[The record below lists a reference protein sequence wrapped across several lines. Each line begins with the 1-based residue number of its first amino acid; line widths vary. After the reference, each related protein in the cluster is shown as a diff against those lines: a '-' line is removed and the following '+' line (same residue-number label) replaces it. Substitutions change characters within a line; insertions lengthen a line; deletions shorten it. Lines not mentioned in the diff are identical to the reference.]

1 MGYLPDT
8 IEQKIIAKRVPLDT
22 TIELTHRCP
31 MDCRMCYLHD
41 IPRELSTDE
50 WKNVLD
56 QLAQEGCLFLLL
68 TGGEP
73 FLRKD
78 LMEILDDATAKGFM
92 VMLKT
97 TGALMTPRA
106 ARAIKEYNVSEVHV
120 SILGGTSAVHDAL
133 ARREGAFER
142 AVGAVRMLREA
153 GARVKIKSVITKG
166 HVDEVEKLFALCRSL
181 GLKEDDITFDA
192 TIFPKCDGGQLP
204 LQCRMGDDELR
215 KFFHTLRA
223 QHVPQFPFVPADEP
237 LDDVAVSCHAGRTG
251 VAIRPDGVVY
261 PCVSL
266 AVPLGNVKDQPLR
279 EILEGPAN
287 SRTIERIM
295 LSRNADC
302 ARCPSRM
309 GCFRCPALSLLET
322 GSTERAAPE
331 NCRQTRI
338 IQEVV
343 YGLESM
349 NFPPT
354 KGREELLTEPF
365 GGMHEKRKC

>member
-1 MGYLPDT
+1 MGCLPDT
-8 IEQKIIAKRVPLDT
+8 IEQKILAKRVPLDS

-31 MDCRMCYLHD
+31 MDCKMCYLHD
-41 IPRELSTDE
+41 IPQELSTDE
-50 WKNVLD
+50 LKNVLD
-56 QLAQEGCLFLLL
+56 QLAREGCLFLLL

-78 LMEILDDATAKGFM
+78 LMDILDYATAKGFM

-97 TGALMTPRA
+97 TGILMTPQA
-106 ARAIKEYNVSEVHV
+106 ARAIESYGVSEVHISV
-120 SILGGTSAVHDAL
+120 LGSTAAVHDSL
-133 ARREGAFER
+133 MRREGAFDK
-142 AVGAVRMLREA
+142 AIGAIRMLREA

-166 HVDEVEKLFALCRSL
+166 HVDEIEKLYALCRSL

-192 TIFPKCDGGQLP
+192 TIFPKCNANTMP

-215 KFFHTLRA
+215 KFFYALRK
-223 QHVPQFPFVPADEP
+223 QHVPQFPFVLADDP
-237 LDDVAVSCHAGRTG
+237 IDDIVLSCHAGQTG
-251 VAIRPDGVVY
+251 IAIRPDGSVF
-261 PCVSL
+261 PCLSL
-266 AVPLGNVKDQPLR
+266 AVPIGNVKDQPLR
-279 EILEGPAN
+279 DILDGPAN
-287 SRTIERIM
+287 SRIIDRIR

-309 GCFRCPALSLLET
+309 GCFRCPALAFLET

-343 YGLESM
+343 YGIK
-349 NFPPT
+349 P
-354 KGREELLTEPF
+354 K
-365 GGMHEKRKC
+365 